1 MDILRPPLEQ
11 QVSPVPWLL
20 IRSNVDV
27 PSLIG
32 KALTARPNATVDD
45 VVKQLSAW
53 GAQASGII
61 VFMSMLKWKEQAAAT
76 RLAEGQSSAVA
87 TCIAPV
93 MKVPARVASD
103 RGRGGINTAVQSE

>member
-1 MDILRPPLEQ
+1 MVILRPPLEQ
-11 QVSPVPWLL
+11 QVSTVPWLL
-20 IRSNVDV
+20 IRNNVDV

-61 VFMSMLKWKEQAAAT
+61 VSMSMLKWKEQAAASFIT
-76 RLAEGQSSAVA
+76 QICARTARSWLLTDASALRA
-87 TCIAPV
+87 A
-93 MKVPARVASD
+93 
-103 RGRGGINTAVQSE
+103 

>member
-20 IRSNVDV
+20 IRNNVDV

-32 KALTARPNATVDD
+32 KALTARPNTTVDD
-45 VVKQLSAW
+45 VVSAW

-61 VFMSMLKWKEQAAAT
+61 VSMSMLKWKEQAAAT